1 MRQGAKRHAVVLWI
15 LAPIL
20 LLLSTYRPEGGDRGR
35 ARRVP
40 LQLGG
45 FAHSEEFPLT
55 DSVIA
60 MLGTPDAV
68 WRRYTRAGAEVF
80 VVAVFHDENWKSVH
94 APDTCLRGS
103 NMDIVDEG
111 TISVPRGD
119 DAAPIQAGYLRMRVL
134 DSGRDYLSL
143 FVYVAA
149 SDFATGDYWSFFLH
163 HAPRALLRQSVAGC
177 LLRVETYVG
186 DDGLDAA
193 KARCAEVLSE
203 LVPASQALLR

>member
-1 MRQGAKRHAVVLWI
+1 MTAHKRHALVLWI
-15 LAPIL
+15 VAPIL
-20 LLLSTYRPEGGDRGR
+20 LWLSTYRPEGGDRGR

-40 LQLGG
+40 LELGG
-45 FAHSEEFPLT
+45 FAHTEEFPLT

-68 WRRYTRAGAEVF
+68 QRRYAKDGAEVF

-103 NMDIVDEG
+103 NMDIVAEG
-111 TISVPRGD
+111 TMSIPSGD
-119 DAAPIQAGYLRMRVL
+119 DAGPLEVGYLRMRAL

-149 SDFATGDYWSFFLH
+149 PDFSTGDYWSFFMH

-177 LLRVETYVG
+177 LLRVETWV
-186 DDGLDAA
+186 DEHGLEAA
-193 KARCAEVLSE
+193 KARCSEVMAA